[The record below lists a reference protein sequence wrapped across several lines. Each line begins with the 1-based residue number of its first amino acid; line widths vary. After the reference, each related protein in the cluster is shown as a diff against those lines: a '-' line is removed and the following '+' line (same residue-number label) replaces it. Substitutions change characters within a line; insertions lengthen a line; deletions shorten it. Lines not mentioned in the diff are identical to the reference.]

1 MSTPYLSVADVER
14 ALSQRKLAQ
23 LSNDDPKAV
32 TPDEVVVQEAIDAS
46 QQLVDGYLRARH
58 ELPLEPV
65 PTIIKELTLNLA
77 CYRLYARRMETKVP
91 ETVIDRRDAA
101 LKTLEHIQSGR
112 VSFGNVQTGKVVP
125 EAGAIRIKVP
135 PRQFGEDTL
144 SKWRM

>member
-1 MSTPYLSVADVER
+1 MTIPYISVADLER
-14 ALSQRKLAQ
+14 AISARKLAQ
-23 LSNDDPKAV
+23 LTCDDPKAIAV
-32 TPDEVVVQEAIDAS
+32 DMAVVEDAITAS

-65 PTIIKELTLNLA
+65 PTIVRELALNLA

-91 ETVIDRRDAA
+91 EAVSDRRDAA

-112 VSFGNVQTGKVVP
+112 VSLGIKQTGKVLP

-135 PRQFGEDTL
+135 PRQFDEETL
-144 SKWRM
+144 AKWRM